1 MGIDNYE
8 NIQEEERGESDP
20 AELMGW
26 DRMGLVDDD
35 DDGMN

>member
-8 NIQEEERGESDP
+8 NIQEEERGEWDP

-26 DRMGLVDDD
+26 D
-35 DDGMN
+35 GMSIADICY